1 MLPQCGF
8 RPYAAADQPDLE
20 AMVLALYAG
29 DAYGR
34 PMTAEQVRRTVAELT
49 AHPHK
54 GRIEII
60 EVDGAVAGYAI
71 VVSFW
76 SNEHGG
82 TVAILDEL
90 FVKAR
95 WRGRGFG
102 SAFLDH
108 LAAMAADGV
117 RGVLLEVAP
126 ANAGALALYLRH
138 GFRPAANRHLFKA
151 LT

>member
-1 MLPQCGF
+1 MSTTVF
-8 RPYAAADQPDLE
+8 RPFAPADLPELE

-34 PMTAEQVRRTVAELT
+34 PMTADRVRRTVAELT

-60 EVDGAVAGYAI
+60 ACDGVIVGYAI
-71 VVSFW
+71 VVSYW

-90 FVKAR
+90 LVKPG
-95 WRGRGFG
+95 WRGRGIG
-102 SAFLDH
+102 SAFLEH
-108 LAAMAADGV
+108 LAATAGDGV
-117 RGVLLEVAP
+117 KGVLLEVAP
-126 ANAGALALYLRH
+126 ANGGALALYLRH
-138 GFRPAANRHLFKA
+138 GFAPAANRHLFRA
-151 LT
+151 LP

>member
-1 MLPQCGF
+1 MTPRCRF
-8 RPYAAADQPDLE
+8 RPFAPADLPELE
-20 AMVLALYAG
+20 AMVLDLYAG

-34 PMTAEQVRRTVAELT
+34 TMTTAQVRRTVGTLT
-49 AHPHK
+49 AHPDR

-60 EVDGAVAGYAI
+60 EAADVVAGYAI

-90 FVKAR
+90 LIKPA
-95 WRGRGFG
+95 WRGRGLG

-108 LAAMAADGV
+108 LVSTAGDDV
-117 RGVLLEVAP
+117 KGVLLEVAP
-126 ANAGALALYLRH
+126 ANAGAMALYLRH
-138 GFRPAANRHLFKA
+138 GFGPAANRHLFKA
-151 LT
+151 LS